1 MDVVRRLAGLVFG
14 AAGLTGL
21 LLCLA
26 GLVGCWYGYR
36 EAVRYTDVV
45 FGRAEGAVAE
55 VQGNLRAAADRLR
68 QTDSELEA
76 VRRRE
81 AGSAP
86 DPPAQRTAR
95 RALSQKAVAALGPGL
110 GEARVLVARA
120 TEAGLVANGLL
131 DALGEL
137 SVLDRVN
144 VDTDGLK
151 EASTRLSDLT
161 DRSARL
167 EELLA
172 RAAPPSDDEVASE
185 SSGAVD
191 GLRRAL
197 ALTDAGSNRLEA
209 ARQRVADARARA
221 LRWINA
227 AAAIVA
233 VVLVWIAAGQLS
245 LLVQARG
252 LVRRQRP
259 EVPGGSTGGPV

>member
-1 MDVVRRLAGLVFG
+1 MGVVRRLAGLVFG

-26 GLVGCWYGYR
+26 GLVGCWFGYR
-36 EAVRYTDVV
+36 EAVRYTDGV

-68 QTDSELEA
+68 QAESELEE

-86 DPPAQRTAR
+86 DPPAQRAAR
-95 RALSQKAVAALGPGL
+95 RALSRKAVEAVGPGL

-151 EASTRLSDLT
+151 EASSRLSDLT

-172 RAAPPSDDEVASE
+172 RAAPPTDDEVARE
-185 SSGAVD
+185 SSAAVD

-197 ALTDAGSNRLEA
+197 ALADAGSDRLA
-209 ARQRVADARARA
+209 NGRQRVADGHARVRQ
-221 LRWINA
+221 WINA
-227 AAAIVA
+227 AAVIVT
-233 VVLVWIAAGQLS
+233 VVLVWVGAGQLS
-245 LLVQARG
+245 LLVHARR
-252 LVRRQRP
+252 LVRRRRP
-259 EVPGGSTGGPV
+259 EVLGRSTGGLV